1 MKKRLNLTILKPI
14 TKKQGIRMGRGK
26 GKIISYYYMISKNYL
41 LYEINNS
48 YLSFSNSNNLINI
61 KKNINFSLYISY
73 LTTKLNNKY
82 PFLSVK
88 HKLSHSK

>member
-48 YLSFSNSNNLINI
+48 FSSISNSTNLINI
-61 KKNINFSLYISY
+61 KKRNNYFLYLSY
-73 LTTKLNNKY
+73 LTKKLNKKY

-88 HKLSHSK
+88 HKFSHSK